1 MDQRDQGTSAVGQ
14 PDEARAFLE
23 SNPDIETVQLVITD
37 ANGVGRGKNIA
48 REEVEALYRSGRN
61 VAGSILGLDITGED
75 VEETGLVWAV
85 GDADQTCR
93 PVARSLSRAPWL
105 SRPAAQVLGTM
116 FELDGRAAK
125 ADPRHV
131 LARAVDRLQ
140 AEGYTPVVAVELE
153 FYLLQRDEAGRLRPA
168 RGLVT
173 GRSTASIDAY
183 GLGRL
188 DDMSP
193 LFDDLYAAARAQ
205 GLPVRT
211 LMSEYAPGQF
221 EITLEH
227 RADALRAV
235 DEAVL
240 FKRAIRGV
248 ASRHGCIACFMA
260 KPFEG
265 MAGTGM
271 HLHASLAD
279 EQGRN
284 AFASD
289 DPAGTPLLRHAI
301 GGLRATL
308 ADGMAVFAP
317 HANSYRRFRAMS
329 YAPVAPTWGVN
340 NRSVSLRVPAGP
352 AASRH
357 VEHRVAGADAN
368 PYLVAALVLGGMQH
382 GIDNG
387 IDPGPPVVGN
397 GYEQASRGDLP
408 TDWRAALERAAA
420 SEFLART
427 LGSEFLG
434 VFLALKRREYEK
446 FGALVSDRDY
456 EWYLDSA

>member
-279 EQGRN
+279 EHGRN

-382 GIDNG
+382 GIDND
-387 IDPGPPVVGN
+387 IDRGPPVVGN

-408 TDWRAALERAAA
+408 TDWRAALDRAAA

-434 VFLALKRREYEK
+434 VFLALKQREYEK

-456 EWYLDSA
+456 EWYLDST

>member
-1 MDQRDQGTSAVGQ
+1 VERLGSAG
-14 PDEARAFLE
+14 F
-23 SNPDIETVQLVITD
+23 
-37 ANGVGRGKNIA
+37 
-48 REEVEALYRSGRN
+48 
-61 VAGSILGLDITGED
+61 
-75 VEETGLVWAV
+75 
-85 GDADQTCR
+85 
-93 PVARSLSRAPWL
+93 
-105 SRPAAQVLGTM
+105 
-116 FELDGRAAK
+116 
-125 ADPRHV
+125 
-131 LARAVDRLQ
+131 
-140 AEGYTPVVAVELE
+140 TPVIAVELE
-153 FYLLQRDEAGRLRPA
+153 FYLLERAEDGQLRPA
-168 RGLVT
+168 SGLLTAKRGT
-173 GRSTASIDAY
+173 HIDAY

-188 DDMSP
+188 DDMQP

-227 RADALRAV
+227 RDDALRAV

-240 FKRAIRGV
+240 FKRAVRGV
-248 ASRHGCIACFMA
+248 ARRHGCIACFMA
-260 KPFEG
+260 KPFAHL
-265 MAGTGM
+265 AGTGM

-279 EQGRN
+279 ASGAN

-301 GGLRATL
+301 GGLRETL

-352 AASRH
+352 PASRH

-368 PYLVAALVLGGMQH
+368 PYLVAALVLAAMLK
-382 GIDNG
+382 GIEG
-387 IDPGPPVVGN
+387 RIDPGPPVVGN
-397 GYEQASRGDLP
+397 GYEQATGGELP
-408 TDWRAALERAAA
+408 THWQAAIERAAA
-420 SEFLART
+420 SEFLAWA
-427 LGSEFLG
+427 LGPEFLK
-434 VFLALKRREYEK
+434 VFLALKRRECEK

-456 EWYLDSA
+456 EWYLDST